1 MPHHRCLIMWTRT
14 LSVICLVVTL
24 VGPDFS
30 AVALRTPGR
39 TLLGVKTNRSTH
51 FDPPSKCFIKLHK
64 IGKLQG
70 SAKVFNAKKLLG
82 RKRRIGRLP
91 KYYEVESLETIGSC
105 CWKVCMNSRGKCI
118 GRFVPG
124 GTPVDSLSHISI
136 RRVKRVKAL
145 KRKNCPQGSLRRNI
159 P

>member
-1 MPHHRCLIMWTRT
+1 MLKVFVDFVCVCELCDDTLTITILIQYK
-14 LSVICLVVTL
+14 
-24 VGPDFS
+24 F
-30 AVALRTPGR
+30 
-39 TLLGVKTNRSTH
+39 LLQ
-51 FDPPSKCFIKLHK
+51 SKCFIKLHK

-124 GTPVDSLSHISI
+124 GTRAHSLSHIRI
-136 RRVKRVKAL
+136 NRVKRVKAL
-145 KRKNCPQGSLRRNI
+145 KRKNCPQGSLRRRNI